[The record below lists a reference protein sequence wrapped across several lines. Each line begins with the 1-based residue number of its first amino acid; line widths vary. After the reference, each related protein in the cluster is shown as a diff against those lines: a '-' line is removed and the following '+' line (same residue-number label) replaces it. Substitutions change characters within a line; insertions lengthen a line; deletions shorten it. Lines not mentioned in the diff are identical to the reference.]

1 MLVINW
7 PYNCLQLFLK
17 FSKGGTIINR
27 GRCFFKLPDEI
38 VTSFKIL
45 FLQDAATRVTGAD
58 KQLNSARTSRPVL
71 VFT

>member
-45 FLQDAATRVTGAD
+45 FL
-58 KQLNSARTSRPVL
+58 
-71 VFT
+71 